1 MSFLVSIR
9 ISGDDV
15 RGSELVRQFD
25 PHLEALL
32 ENLRSVPGVEVECFM
47 SQEKD
52 CVAVDATQSFTSK
65 PRINDNPMPLSSA
78 VNGRIYAELGRYGF
92 TTLNQLAWMSRRE
105 IGYIVGIAKKS
116 LDIIEEQLGA
126 YDLQFLPDG
135 MSLSQRDW
143 KFLPVRALIL
153 TRLLPES
160 IFPRRIDYKLELGRY
175 LDFSDERIAGML
187 GDINRAVVPSPY
199 SEEVKKHRE
208 FISRVRLL
216 VS

>member
-9 ISGDDV
+9 ISGNGV
-15 RGSELVRQFD
+15 RGSELVCQFD

-47 SQEKD
+47 SQETD
-52 CVAVDATQSFTSK
+52 CVVVDTAQSFTLK
-65 PRINDNPMPLSSA
+65 PRINDNPIPLSSV
-78 VNGRIYAELGRYGF
+78 VNGCIYAKLARFGF

-105 IGYIVGIAKKS
+105 IGYIIGIAKKS
-116 LDIIEEQLGA
+116 LDTIGSQLDV
-126 YDLQFLPDG
+126 YELEFLPDG
-135 MSLSQRDW
+135 VSLAQRDW
-143 KFLPVRALIL
+143 EFLPVRALIL

-160 IFPRRIDYKLELGRY
+160 IFPRAIDYKLELGRY
-175 LDFSDERIAGML
+175 LNFSDERIAGML
-187 GDINRAVVPSPY
+187 GDMNRAVVPSPY